1 MNRHAFVKHAQ
12 ISDRIDAHV
21 APDHTLSEAALE
33 HGQLQLRELD
43 ATGSR
48 SVSFT
53 DWQNASAHLPHFADG
68 RVTPEGLLRRLSR
81 TLVSE

>member
-33 HGQLQLRELD
+33 HEQLQLREVD
-43 ATGSR
+43 DTDSR
-48 SVSFT
+48 SVSFV
-53 DWQNASAHLPHFADG
+53 DWKNASTHLTDFADG
-68 RVTPEGLLRRLSR
+68 RFTPEGLRRRLSR
-81 TLVSE
+81 KLVSE